1 MLSDLENSELV
12 RLCILLVLLILSGF
26 FSASET
32 ALTTVNRIRLINLQE
47 NGDKR
52 AKTVLRV
59 LDDRDRMLSAILICN
74 NIVNLYASSLA
85 TMLAADLWGSR
96 AVGAAT
102 GILTLAVLVFGE
114 ISPKTASTYYSE
126 EISLRVAGIIWFL
139 MWLLTPVIVI
149 VNRLSHLVLTLLHV
163 DLNRR
168 GDTITEDELR
178 TMVEVSHQDGE
189 IEEREKT
196 MINNVFDFGD
206 AVARDVM
213 VPRVDMTFI
222 SVNADYEELMRIFR
236 EEKYTR
242 FPVYEETADNVIGIL
257 NIKDIFLRE
266 DGEDFDLR
274 KYLRKPL
281 YTYEFKNISSLMLEM
296 RRSDINIVIVL
307 DEYGVTAGLI
317 TLEDMLEEIVGE
329 IHDEYDADEENN
341 VRRVSDREYL
351 VEGSMSLDD
360 LDDRLGLSLTSE
372 EYDSIGGLM
381 IDILGRFP
389 KEGESVTV
397 DNVRLQAERV
407 EGSRIDQVR
416 LFLRGK
422 VREKTI
428 ENAQEKAP
436 EA

>member
-1 MLSDLENSELV
+1 MVPCLETGEIV
-12 RLCILLVLLILSGF
+12 RLVTLILLLVLSGF

-32 ALTTVNRIRLINLQE
+32 ALTTVNRIRLINLRDG
-47 NGDKR
+47 GDRR

-59 LDDRDRMLSAILICN
+59 LDDPDKMLSAILICN

-96 AVGAAT
+96 AVGVAT

-114 ISPKTASTYYSE
+114 ISPKTAANYYSE
-126 EISLRVAGIIWFL
+126 SISLRVAGIIWFL
-139 MWLLTPVIVI
+139 MWLLTPVIII
-149 VNRLSHLVLTLLHV
+149 VNRLAHVVLTILHV
-163 DLNRR
+163 DLNRK

-178 TMVEVSHQDGE
+178 TMVEVSHQEGE

-222 SVNADYEELMRIFR
+222 SVDADYDELMRVFR

-242 FPVYEETADNVIGIL
+242 FPVYEATVDNVIGIL

-266 DGEDFDLR
+266 DGEAFDIR

-281 YTYEFKNISSLMLEM
+281 YTYEFKNISGLMLEM

-341 VRRVSDREYL
+341 VKKISDREYL

-372 EYDSIGGLM
+372 DYGSIGGLM
-381 IDILGRFP
+381 IDILGRLP
-389 KEGESVTV
+389 REGETVTV
-397 DNVRLQAERV
+397 DSVRLLAEKID
-407 EGSRIDQVR
+407 GSRIDKVR
-416 LFLRGK
+416 LFLH
-422 VREKTI
+422 
-428 ENAQEKAP
+428 EKAH
-436 EA
+436 EKALRQ

>member
-149 VNRLSHLVLTLLHV
+149 VNRLSHLVLALLHV

-213 VPRVDMTFI
+213 VPRVDMIFI

>member
-149 VNRLSHLVLTLLHV
+149 VNRLSHLGLTLLHV

>member
-213 VPRVDMTFI
+213 VPRVDMIFI

>member
-1 MLSDLENSELV
+1 MESGETV
-12 RLCILLVLLILSGF
+12 RLCTLIILLFLSGF

-32 ALTTVNRIRLINLQE
+32 ALTTVNRIRLLNLQE
-47 NGDKR
+47 DGEKR

-59 LDDRDRMLSAILICN
+59 LDDPDKMLSAILICN
-74 NIVNLYASSLA
+74 NVVNLYASSLA
-85 TMLAADLWGSR
+85 TMLATDLWGSR
-96 AVGAAT
+96 AVGLTT
-102 GILTLAVLVFGE
+102 GILTLLVLVFGE

-126 EISLRVAGIIWFL
+126 AISLRVAGIIWFL
-139 MWLLTPVIVI
+139 MWLLTPVIII
-149 VNRLSHLVLTLLHV
+149 VNRLAYVVLALLHV
-163 DLNRR
+163 DLNRK

-178 TMVEVSHQDGE
+178 TMVEVSHQEGE

-213 VPRVDMTFI
+213 VPRVDMTCI
-222 SVNADYEELMRIFR
+222 SADADYEELMRVFR

-242 FPVYEETADNVIGIL
+242 FPVYEETADDIIGIL

-266 DGEDFDLR
+266 DSGDFRLR
-274 KYLRKPL
+274 DYLRKPL
-281 YTYEFKNISSLMLEM
+281 YTYEFKNISGLMLEM

-329 IHDEYDADEENN
+329 IHDEYDADEENL
-341 VRRVSDREYL
+341 VRRIGDREYL

-372 EYDSIGGLM
+372 DYGSIGGLM
-381 IDILGRFP
+381 IGILGRLP
-389 KEGESVTV
+389 RQGESVTV
-397 DNVRLQAERV
+397 DSVRLTAESV
-407 EGSRIDQVR
+407 DGSRIDKVR
-416 LFLRGK
+416 LFLH
-422 VREKTI
+422 
-428 ENAQEKAP
+428 EKASR
-436 EA
+436 A

>member
-1 MLSDLENSELV
+1 
-12 RLCILLVLLILSGF
+12 
-26 FSASET
+26 
-32 ALTTVNRIRLINLQE
+32 
-47 NGDKR
+47 
-52 AKTVLRV
+52 
-59 LDDRDRMLSAILICN
+59 
-74 NIVNLYASSLA
+74 
-85 TMLAADLWGSR
+85 
-96 AVGAAT
+96 
-102 GILTLAVLVFGE
+102 
-114 ISPKTASTYYSE
+114 
-126 EISLRVAGIIWFL
+126 
-139 MWLLTPVIVI
+139 
-149 VNRLSHLVLTLLHV
+149 
-163 DLNRR
+163 
-168 GDTITEDELR
+168 
-178 TMVEVSHQDGE
+178 MVEVSHQDGE

-213 VPRVDMTFI
+213 VPRVDMIFI